1 MYRVRRI
8 GVISAAN
15 LMAAVSLVITLFFVL
30 LVALVVLPM
39 GSFPMSL
46 DPSNP
51 FSRTNVPSGSI
62 IGFLLIVPLVYAGIG
77 WVMGALGALVY
88 NLAARFI
95 GGLQLDLEHR
105 EAQPAPTWTPPPSAA
120 PTPPAATA
128 PPAAPA
134 PPAATPPSPYD
145 PPREG

>member
-15 LMAAVSLVITLFFVL
+15 VTAAISLVITLFFVL
-30 LVALVVLPM
+30 LVTLVILPM
-39 GSFPMSL
+39 GSFPVSL

-51 FSRTNVPSGSI
+51 FDRTRVPSGSVV
-62 IGFLLIVPLVYAGIG
+62 GFLFIIPLVYAAIG

-88 NLAARFI
+88 NLVARFI

-105 EAQPAPTWTPPPSAA
+105 DPQPAPGW
-120 PTPPAATA
+120 A
-128 PPAAPA
+128 PPAASAPPPPAAPPLSPA
-134 PPAATPPSPYD
+134 PPSQYD